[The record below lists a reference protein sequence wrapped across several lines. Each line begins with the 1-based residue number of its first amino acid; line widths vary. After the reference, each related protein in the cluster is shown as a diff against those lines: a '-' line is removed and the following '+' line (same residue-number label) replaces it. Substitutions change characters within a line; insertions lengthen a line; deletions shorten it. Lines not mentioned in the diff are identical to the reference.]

1 MSNTLTSL
9 VPKIFG
15 KTLPSLRNT
24 ARAVQVCRTD
34 FKNEVA
40 KLGDTID
47 MPVPVTSGT
56 AAVAPGVYPEA
67 NTAQVPTTKQ
77 IALSNWRRS
86 EKVAL
91 TGKEMAEIDVGDFK
105 QSKIYEQTIALIEEL
120 NAAVLLGMKNAS
132 YYQVGTAGT
141 APFGTSVLQQSS
153 INVRRALNVGK
164 APVGDRHL
172 VLGPTA
178 EAAALSVA
186 AISDASLR
194 GNSGAKDD
202 GSIGKVY
209 GMMHWGDQQVVSH
222 TGGTAA
228 STRVHGTSIGAVGSS
243 HLYLKAASTGTLKAG
258 DLITITTSS
267 VAYYYVVTADVAAV
281 DTTSAGIEVLVSPPV
296 QVTHVAGDTWIQAAS
311 HSANIGCQRGAYGLA
326 IRPLDTEFLG
336 AGEHVQMTDDVTGLS
351 LCYSLIPEFMQTSI
365 MVSILYGHGPLRP
378 GWLVRLLGINL
389 DA

>member
-1 MSNTLTSL
+1 MSNTLTAL

-15 KTLPSLRNT
+15 QSLPSLRN
-24 ARAVQVCRTD
+24 AAKAVQVCRTD

-40 KLGDTID
+40 QKGDTID

-67 NTAQVPTTKQ
+67 NTDQIPTTKQ
-77 IALSNWRRS
+77 IALSSWRRS
-86 EKVAL
+86 NKVAL
-91 TGKEMAEIDVGDFK
+91 TAKEMAEIDGNDFK
-105 QSKIYEQTIALIEEL
+105 NSKIYEQTIALIEEM

-141 APFGTSVLQQSS
+141 TPFGTSVLQQSS
-153 INVRRALNVGK
+153 INVRRALSLGK

-172 VLGPTA
+172 ILGPSA
-178 EAAALSVA
+178 EAAALGVA

-209 GMMHWGDQQVVSH
+209 GLMHWGDQQVVSH
-222 TGGTAA
+222 TAGTAA
-228 STRVHGTSIGAVGSS
+228 STRVHGTTIGAVGSS

-258 DLITITTSS
+258 DLITITTAAI
-267 VAYYYVVTADVAAV
+267 AYQYVVTADVAAV
-281 DTTSAGIEVLVSPPV
+281 DTTAAGIEVLVSPPV

-311 HSANIGCQRGAYGLA
+311 HSANIGCQRNAYGLA
-326 IRPLDTEFLG
+326 IRPLDTAALG
-336 AGEHVQMTDDVTGLS
+336 LGEHVQMTDDVTGLS
-351 LCYSLIPEFMQTSI
+351 LCYSLIPEYMQNSI
-365 MVSILYGHGPLRP
+365 QVSILYGHGALRP
-378 GWLVRLLGINL
+378 GWLVRLLGITG